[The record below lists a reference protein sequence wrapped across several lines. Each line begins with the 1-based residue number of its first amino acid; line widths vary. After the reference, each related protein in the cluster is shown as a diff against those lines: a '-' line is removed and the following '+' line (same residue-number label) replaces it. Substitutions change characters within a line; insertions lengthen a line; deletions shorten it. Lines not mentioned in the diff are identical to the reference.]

1 MAPLIRPY
9 RPTDRAAAKRIY
21 FRSIRD
27 GTVAVLNEAQRA
39 AWAPTDTP
47 DFATPDKL
55 LDQWCWIAEENG
67 VETGFMS
74 LCPDGLLDMA
84 FVIPEVMGKG
94 TAAALYDTLLFKAR
108 EEYLAKLTVV
118 ASEFSRQ
125 FLLRRGWQID
135 NAGPEVHDG
144 ETYQLS
150 HMSLTLAP
158 GKRPKSA

>member
-9 RPTDRAAAKRIY
+9 RPEDRAAAKRIY
-21 FRSIRD
+21 FRAIRE

-39 AWAPTDTP
+39 AWAPSADP
-47 DFATPDKL
+47 DHATPDKL
-55 LDQWCWIAEENG
+55 LDQWCWIAEEDG

-94 TAAALYDTLLFKAR
+94 TAAALYDTLLAKAR
-108 EEYLAKLTVV
+108 QERLLKLTVV

-135 NAGPEVHDG
+135 KAGPEVHDG
-144 ETYQLS
+144 QTYHLS
-150 HMSLTLAP
+150 YMSLILAP
-158 GKRPKSA
+158 L

>member
-9 RPTDRAAAKRIY
+9 RPQDRAAANLIY
-21 FRSIRD
+21 YRAIRE
-27 GTVAVLNEAQRA
+27 GTAAVLDEAQRA
-39 AWAPTDTP
+39 AWAPTADP
-47 DFATPDKL
+47 DPATPDKL
-55 LDQWCWIAEENG
+55 LDQWCWIAEEDG

-94 TAAALYDTLLFKAR
+94 TAVALYDTLLAKAR
-108 EEYLAKLTVV
+108 QERLPKLTVV

-125 FLLRRGWQID
+125 FLRRRGWQID
-135 NAGPEVHDG
+135 SAGPEVHDG
-144 ETYQLS
+144 QTYHLT

-158 GKRPKSA
+158 A

>member
-1 MAPLIRPY
+1 MAPLIRFY
-9 RPTDRAAAKRIY
+9 CAQDRAATQLIY
-21 FRSIRD
+21 YRAIRE
-27 GTVAVLNEAQRA
+27 GTITVLDEAQRA
-39 AWAPTDTP
+39 AWAPSANP

-55 LDQWCWIAEENG
+55 LEQWCWIAEEG
-67 VETGFMS
+67 GRATGFMS

-94 TAAALYDTLLFKAR
+94 TAAALYDTLLAR
-108 EEYLAKLTVV
+108 ARQERLPKMTVV

-144 ETYQLS
+144 QIYHLS
-150 HMSLTLAP
+150 HMSLTL
-158 GKRPKSA
+158 SSV

>member
-9 RPTDRAAAKRIY
+9 HATDRATAKLIY
-21 FRSIRD
+21 FRAIRE
-27 GTVAVLNEAQRA
+27 GTVAVLNEAQRT
-39 AWAPTDTP
+39 AWAPVDHP

-94 TAAALYDTLLFKAR
+94 TAAALYDTLLAKAR
-108 EEYLAKLTVV
+108 AVGLPKLTVV

-135 NAGPEVHDG
+135 KAGPEVHDG
-144 ETYQLS
+144 QTYHLTY
-150 HMSLTLAP
+150 MSLPLA
-158 GKRPKSA
+158 AT